1 MQMGALVP
9 FAGLF
14 VKQRGGAADAKCA
27 VKFFLNSARHLARIF

>member
-27 VKFFLNSARHLARIF
+27 VKFFSEFCASPS